1 MPQADECRTKAQ
13 ECEEIARQHRELE
26 LKQLW
31 EDCGRTWRRSGTSSR
46 RRPKAKSLGVRAFPR
61 WWRPAGPNGTPP
73 SVQPPSCSRLSRQVA
88 LSKKWMGI
96 FVGE

>member
-31 EDCGRTWRRSGTSSR
+31 EAES
-46 RRPKAKSLGVRAFPR
+46 
-61 WWRPAGPNGTPP
+61 
-73 SVQPPSCSRLSRQVA
+73 
-88 LSKKWMGI
+88 
-96 FVGE
+96 